1 MIFDRALSLPKRSL
15 IKFKIL
21 NNNASKDLSFAK
33 SPGINQNSQ
42 KMQHSKYA
50 QVNWSDG
57 MKLNKDVFIAQDNA
71 QTSSSYSLISSSL
84 SPIRY
89 GLLPGNNN
97 FNTQIAVDNQNTVRV
112 TVISCKA
119 ITSGGVLINI
129 DATEQNNNTDGNP
142 SATLPVS
149 VNSNNIYWAILLVK
163 PYERNPF
170 GEIDPA
176 ENPARFPYVKPGYE
190 IILADNSQINQYAQH
205 PFALIVGKV
214 LVNGSSAIVDQEYLP
229 PCISVSASQ
238 DLMGLHSELDSF
250 LAGLEQ
256 SCSQIVQKIY
266 KKSQQND
273 LSELAQ
279 FLCDRIMLFL
289 GQSITEYRWSYI
301 HETPAKMI
309 STIAGLARVIKNT
322 IDLRIGSGK
331 DELMTYLCEW
341 CELNQGELEGLLSS
355 MAALRYNHN
364 DVNQNIG
371 SIIEFAKIIGK
382 LFNTLAN
389 LEFIGKKKESGLF
402 VKEEQQNFSQS
413 TADAAKPKRRFFG

>member
-1 MIFDRALSLPKRSL
+1 ME
-15 IKFKIL
+15 
-21 NNNASKDLSFAK
+21 
-33 SPGINQNSQ
+33 Q
-42 KMQHSKYA
+42 SKYL

-71 QTSSSYSLISSSL
+71 QSAKAYSLIASTL

-89 GLLPGNNN
+89 GLVPGSNN
-97 FNTQIAVDNQNTVRV
+97 FNTQIAIDNQNTVRV

-119 ITSGGVLINI
+119 ITGGGIPISI
-129 DATEQNNNTDGNP
+129 DASERAASTDGSP
-142 SATLPVS
+142 STTLQIS
-149 VNSNNIYWAILLVK
+149 VANTNTYWVVLLVK

-170 GEIDPA
+170 GEINPT
-176 ENPARFPYVKPGYE
+176 ENPARFPYIKQGYE
-190 IILADNSQINQYAQH
+190 IILVDDNQVNQYNHH
-205 PFALIVGKV
+205 PLALMIGKIIA
-214 LVNGSSAIVDQEYLP
+214 NGSSAVVDQEYLP

-238 DLMGLHSELDSF
+238 DLIGLHSELDGF

-266 KKSQQND
+266 RKSQQND
-273 LSELAQ
+273 LSELAK

-289 GQSITEYRWSYI
+289 GQAITEYRWI
-301 HETPAKMI
+301 DTHESPAKMI

-341 CELNQGELEGLLSS
+341 CELNQGELEGLLSN

-364 DVNQNIG
+364 DINENIG

-382 LFNTLAN
+382 LFNTLSN

-402 VKEEQQNFSQS
+402 VKEEQQFVTNTSG
-413 TADAAKPKRRFFG
+413 DPKPKRRFFG

>member
-1 MIFDRALSLPKRSL
+1 MEQL
-15 IKFKIL
+15 
-21 NNNASKDLSFAK
+21 
-33 SPGINQNSQ
+33 
-42 KMQHSKYA
+42 KYL
-50 QVNWSDG
+50 QVNWTDG
-57 MKLNKDVFIAQDNA
+57 MKLNKNVFIAQDNA
-71 QTSSSYSLISSSL
+71 QASNAYHLIASTL

-89 GLLPGNNN
+89 GLVPGENN
-97 FNTQIAVDNQNTVRV
+97 FNTQIAVDNQNTIRV
-112 TVISCKA
+112 TVVNCKA
-119 ITSGGVLINI
+119 ITSGGFPINI
-129 DATEQNNNTDGNP
+129 DSTDQQSNTDGSP
-142 SATLPVS
+142 STVLQLNSLNGNTTL
-149 VNSNNIYWAILLVK
+149 WTILLIK
-163 PYERNPF
+163 PYERNPY
-170 GEIDPA
+170 GEVNIT
-176 ENPARFPYVKPGYE
+176 ENPARFPFVKPGYDV
-190 IILADNSQINQYAQH
+190 ILVEDNQLNQYAKH
-205 PFALIVGKV
+205 PLALLVGKINF
-214 LVNGSSAIVDQEYLP
+214 NGNSAIVDHDYLP

-238 DLMGLHSELDSF
+238 DLIGLHSELDGF

-266 KKSQQND
+266 RKSQSND

-289 GQSITEYRWSYI
+289 GQAITEYRWLDI
-301 HETPAKMI
+301 HEPPAKMI

-341 CELNQGELEGLLSS
+341 CELNQGELEGLLSN

-382 LFNTLAN
+382 LFNTLSN

-402 VKEEQQNFSQS
+402 VKEEHQQFNQG
-413 TADAAKPKRRFFG
+413 TTDAAKPKRRFFG